1 MKPVKFTDE
10 TKFFEFVFVCSA
22 FPFEPWDV
30 SVDRLEDAIRR
41 DAYELGQVC
50 EMSPFMVLQAY
61 KRHPMLCKTRWQAY
75 EDWKREAEG
84 KDEFEDVVT
93 EFPFAVPE
101 WTDEQEAKMKHD
113 DTKAAYDDARK
124 AVEMGALKSHIGN
137 EVRYQRAM
145 KLIDKR
151 IAQTAKGYD
160 AERRRAFY
168 ELTRVYPE
176 MFYQA
181 AKELLSQKKKRG

>member
-10 TKFFEFVFVCSA
+10 TKFFAFVFVCSA

-61 KRHPMLCKTRWQAY
+61 KRHPMLRQTRWQAY
-75 EDWKREAEG
+75 EDWKRETEG
-84 KDEFEDVVT
+84 KDEFEDCAA
-93 EFPFAVPE
+93 EYPFAVPE
-101 WTDEQEAKMKHD
+101 WTDEQEAKMKD
-113 DTKAAYDDARK
+113 EDAKAAGKDARE
-124 AVEMGALKSHIGN
+124 AVETGALKSHIEN

-151 IAQTAKGYD
+151 IALAAKGYD

-181 AKELLSQKKKRG
+181 AKILLSQKKKRG